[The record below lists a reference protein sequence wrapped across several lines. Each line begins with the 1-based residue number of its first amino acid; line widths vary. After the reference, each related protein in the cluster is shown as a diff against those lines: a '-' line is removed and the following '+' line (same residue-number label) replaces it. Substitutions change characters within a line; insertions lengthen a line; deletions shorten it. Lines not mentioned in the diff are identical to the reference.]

1 MTTFADTEF
10 IAPIAPLVIAPE
22 APQTRLA
29 PSRAMLKP
37 ILAAVDVVTT
47 VAALAV
53 AIVSTQ
59 FLAGRV
65 AIDSDRRSLALLAL
79 TLPGWPAIYSYQ
91 RLYTARYVSRPVE
104 EFRRIVRSCA
114 LGLVMLALT
123 AYITKISLSR
133 VLVVMVFLSAVLL
146 LTIERSIAR
155 TYFRRMRVRG
165 QLMRPV
171 VVVGDNAEADA
182 ITAMLENNA
191 HLGYEVRDVVD
202 CSGRG
207 TDRLAV
213 LSTVRDT
220 LAAVHATGA
229 SGVII
234 AATAVDH
241 ETSNRLIR
249 VLTDEGVHVELSSTL
264 VDIAI
269 HRLVVRP
276 LGRMPVMYVQPV
288 QRAGWRAKAKRS
300 LDVAVASLGFLTV
313 SPLLLVA
320 AIAIKLDSRGPI
332 LFKQERLGRGG
343 KLFPVLKLRTMVQDA
358 EARLLDLRGDN
369 EADGPLFKMRN
380 DPRVTRVGRLL
391 RKFSI
396 DELPQLWNVIRNDMS
411 MVGPRPA
418 LPTEMAEW
426 GADLHGRLRVKP
438 GITGMWQV
446 SGRSNSSFEDY
457 ERFDLYYVDNW
468 SLVTDLT
475 IIARTIPSVLFRKGA
490 F

>member
-1 MTTFADTEF
+1 
-10 IAPIAPLVIAPE
+10 
-22 APQTRLA
+22 
-29 PSRAMLKP
+29 
-37 ILAAVDVVTT
+37 
-47 VAALAV
+47 
-53 AIVSTQ
+53 
-59 FLAGRV
+59 
-65 AIDSDRRSLALLAL
+65 
-79 TLPGWPAIYSYQ
+79 
-91 RLYTARYVSRPVE
+91 
-104 EFRRIVRSCA
+104 
-114 LGLVMLALT
+114 
-123 AYITKISLSR
+123 
-133 VLVVMVFLSAVLL
+133 
-146 LTIERSIAR
+146 
-155 TYFRRMRVRG
+155 MRVRG

-182 ITAMLENNA
+182 ITAMLESNP

-207 TDRLAV
+207 SDRLAV

-300 LDVAVASLGFLTV
+300 LDLAVASLGFPRRLAG
-313 SPLLLVA
+313 A
-320 AIAIKLDSRGPI
+320 ARRGHRH
-332 LFKQERLGRGG
+332 KARLKGPDPVQAGAPRSGRQALPGAEAAHHGAGRG
-343 KLFPVLKLRTMVQDA
+343 VQT
-358 EARLLDLRGDN
+358 ARPSGATTRPTVRCSRCATTRGSPGSG
-369 EADGPLFKMRN
+369 A
-380 DPRVTRVGRLL
+380 LL

-418 LPTEMAEW
+418 LPAEMAEW

-468 SLVTDLT
+468 SLGDRPHDHRQDHPFGAVPQGRVLG
-475 IIARTIPSVLFRKGA
+475 RIPFFSAPGGA
-490 F
+490 KVASPTPGALD